1 MDPIDVGTTF
11 AAFFL
16 ELFLLYA
23 SITFYRAMQKSGAG
37 LWVQFGRYMMA
48 LTLALVTGQVFIL
61 LDLIAPE
68 DSIQYVLLFADIA
81 WFISTG
87 LGLLM
92 ILDVSKKV
100 KAVLG

>member
-1 MDPIDVGTTF
+1 MDPIDVITTF

-23 SITFYRAMQKSGAG
+23 SVTFYRAMQKSGAG
-37 LWVQFGRYMMA
+37 LWAQFGRYMMA
-48 LTLALVTGQVFIL
+48 LTLALVTGQVFIII
-61 LDLIAPE
+61 DLFGYEA
-68 DSIQYVLLFADIA
+68 SRQYVLLFADIA

-87 LGLLM
+87 LALLM
-92 ILDVSKKV
+92 ILEVSKKV